1 MAKRTRKTRTWPKRQ
16 GRQGH
21 GQKDKEDKDMA
32 KRTSKTRMTRT
43 RAAAQQVQ
51 GQRRQRHLR
60 ARARGCALQLQGLR
74 RRRQGR
80 ARAAVQ
86 RVQRLRRRQHLR
98 ARAGAP
104 RPACAR
110 TAAARGPR
118 RMRRRRQR
126 PRSAL
131 RPHCGERDGSASA
144 NGCASGGVCRVCT
157 FVIFCKY
164 LITRFSTKARAEEGE
179 RGAHPLGG
187 LSYLSRVHIACSNSG
202 GRVPGVCTQATALG
216 SQRSGERRTRPPG
229 LAARAHRAPPPPRT
243 ALPARRGR

>member
-1 MAKRTRKTRTWPKRQ
+1 MAKKTRKTRTWPKRQ

-21 GQKDKEDKDMA
+21 GQKDKQDKDDKDTGGSA
-32 KRTSKTRMTRT
+32 AGART
-43 RAAAQQVQ
+43 AAAAASASTGPRV
-51 GQRRQRHLR
+51 R
-60 ARARGCALQLQGLR
+60 ATAVQGLR